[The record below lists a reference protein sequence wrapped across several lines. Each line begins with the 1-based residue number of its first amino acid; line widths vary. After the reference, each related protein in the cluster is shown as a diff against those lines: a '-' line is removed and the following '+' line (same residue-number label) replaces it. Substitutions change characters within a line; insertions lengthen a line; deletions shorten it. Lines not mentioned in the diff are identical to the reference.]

1 MEAALDVLS
10 WITLSAGALF
20 CVVGAV
26 GLLRMPDFYARSHA
40 AGVTDTLGVPLILLG
55 CALQAGLSL
64 VTIKLGFIL
73 FFVYVTSSTAT
84 HALVKT
90 AYRRGALPPLDRTA
104 GEGRVTPSKT

>member
-10 WITLSAGALF
+10 WIALVAGACF

-26 GLLRMPDFYARSHA
+26 GLVRMPDFYSRSHA

-73 FFVYVTSSTAT
+73 FFVYVTSPTAA

-90 AYRRGALPPLDRTA
+90 AYRRGAPPPLDRTG
-104 GEGRVTPSKT
+104 GEGRVTPSKS